1 MKDAQSA
8 AGDEGGWG
16 SDSGTRRPN
25 RPLLPL
31 PRTQARRS
39 QNEGRR
45 TGMPSQT
52 HAQSCSGGETEARA
66 LTLPDLG
73 R

>member
-31 PRTQARRS
+31 PRTQA
-39 QNEGRR
+39 
-45 TGMPSQT
+45 QT
-52 HAQSCSGGETEARA
+52 VTKLGSPDWNA
-66 LTLPDLG
+66 LPDTHSLVLVG
-73 R
+73 KLRP